1 MVTASDCDA
10 MRDGLI
16 KLALSFPEAWEDF
29 PWDEPVVKVR
39 KKIFAFFGK
48 HEHDCFRLG
57 VKLPESGDVLLEEP
71 WAEPSSHGLGKSG
84 WVSLTF
90 DRPDEVPLDLLEELL
105 VESYVAVAPKT
116 LSKQLLAEQP
126 AS

>member
-1 MVTASDCDA
+1 MPDADCDA

-29 PWDEPVVKVR
+29 PWEEPVVKVR

-48 HEHDCFRLG
+48 HEDDCFRLG
-57 VKLPESGDVLLEEP
+57 VKLPESGDVLLQES
-71 WAEPSSHGLGKSG
+71 WAKPSSHGLGKSG
-84 WVSLTF
+84 WVDLRF
-90 DRPDEVPLDLLEELL
+90 DRPEDVPLDLLEELL

-126 AS
+126 AE

>member
-1 MVTASDCDA
+1 MADADCDV

-48 HEHDCFRLG
+48 HDDDCFRLG
-57 VKLPESGDVLLEEP
+57 MKLPESGDVLLEES

-84 WVSLTF
+84 WVSMRF
-90 DRPDEVPLDLLEELL
+90 SRPEEIPLDLLEELI

-116 LSKQLLAEQP
+116 LSKQLLAEQL
-126 AS
+126 AD

>member
-1 MVTASDCDA
+1 MVDTDCDA
-10 MRDGLI
+10 MRDGLM

-48 HEHDCFRLG
+48 HEDDCFRLG
-57 VKLPESGDVLLEEP
+57 VKLPESGDVLLEES

-84 WVSLTF
+84 WVSLKF
-90 DRPDEVPLDLLEELL
+90 DRSEEMPLDLLEELI
-105 VESYVAVAPKT
+105 VESYLAVAPKT

>member
-1 MVTASDCDA
+1 MADSDCDA
-10 MRDGLI
+10 MREGLI
-16 KLALSFPEAWEDF
+16 KVALTFPEAWEDF

-48 HEHDCFRLG
+48 HESDCFRLG
-57 VKLPESGDVLLEEP
+57 VKLPESGDILLEES

-84 WVSLTF
+84 WVTLAF
-90 DRPDEVPLDLLEELL
+90 DRPEEVPLDLLEELI

-126 AS
+126 AD